1 MLTSRPPTAPPSLPH
16 KRLRASLDFLS
27 SRIPEPVDKL
37 WFINRTLEVFDEK
50 PQGVKRLPIV
60 RGIVFH
66 YVALE
71 SLGELVGSP
80 EPTTVA
86 LPRGPLLALYRLR
99 HVFLVVTCLALGFGG
114 YRIGLVGYEAAQSG
128 ADWLF
133 AQLVPVPAAASTT
146 ALESYPDRLTVPPKN
161 VWLVSNEGDEEL
173 WSNGL
178 RVDTS
183 FETPGKPRSFFAFPK
198 DGSPPVPLGGA
209 PIGIVYHASQSD
221 MAPFAQ
227 QFNRDILTTTR
238 DLVGWLSRR
247 EIYNYMIDRFGQVYR
262 IVSDKGVAVHA
273 GVSIWS
279 DDDYYHLNL
288 NESFIGVAFESQWS
302 SGRDIITPAQVQA
315 ALNLTDVLRARYRI
329 ADANCVPHGLV
340 SVNAAKKLVGYHA
353 DWAKNFPFGA
363 LGLDD
368 KYELAPASMTAFG
381 FSYDEDLVSR
391 LGGELWPGVGFAE
404 QEVRTRAR
412 EEGVTPEL
420 FRARMHQRYLQNVAL
435 AR

>member
-1 MLTSRPPTAPPSLPH
+1 MLTSRAQTAPPSLPH

-27 SRIPEPVDKL
+27 SRIPDPVNKL

-60 RGIVFH
+60 RDIVFH

-71 SLGELVGSP
+71 SLGELVWSP
-80 EPTTVA
+80 KPAMVV
-86 LPRGPLLALYRLR
+86 LPRGPLVALYRLR
-99 HVFLVVTCLALGFGG
+99 HLLLVVTLLAVGFGG
-114 YRIGLVGYEAAQSG
+114 YRLGLVGYETAQSG

-133 AQLVPVPAAASTT
+133 AQLVPVPAVASVN
-146 ALESYPDRLTVPPKN
+146 ALESYRDRLTVPPKN

-183 FETPGKPRSFFAFPK
+183 FETPGETRSFFAFPK

-209 PIGIVYHASQSD
+209 PIGIVYHASESD

-238 DLVGWLSRR
+238 DLIGWLSRR

-288 NESFIGVAFESQWS
+288 NKSFIGVAFESRLS
-302 SGRDIITPAQVQA
+302 SGQDVITPAQVQA
-315 ALNLTDVLRARYRI
+315 ALNLTDVLRARYGI

-340 SVNAAKKLVGYHA
+340 SVNATRKLVGYHA

-368 KYELAPASMTAFG
+368 KYEVAPASITAFG

-404 QEVRTRAR
+404 QQVRTRAR
-412 EEGVTPEL
+412 EEGVTLEV
-420 FRARMHQRYLQNVAL
+420 FRTRLHHRYLQNAAL